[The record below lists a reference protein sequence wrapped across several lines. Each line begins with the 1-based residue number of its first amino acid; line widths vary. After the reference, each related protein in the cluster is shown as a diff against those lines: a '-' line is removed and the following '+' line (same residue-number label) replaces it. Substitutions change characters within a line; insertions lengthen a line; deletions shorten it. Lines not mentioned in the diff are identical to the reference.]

1 MPTREEEELRED
13 LADEF
18 LKYDATE
25 QKLEVK
31 NYNRDIPPKQDEWV
45 DDDRV
50 EYTQNDVVVEVR
62 DVDGTVQLVM
72 PSILALRV
80 CAKPHNRGSMKIL
93 TGADPDDAETRKVP
107 L

>member
-13 LADEF
+13 LADDF

-50 EYTQNDVVVEVR
+50 EYTQNDVVVEVT

-93 TGADPDDAETRKVP
+93 NGADPDDAETRKVP

>member
-1 MPTREEEELRED
+1 
-13 LADEF
+13 
-18 LKYDATE
+18 
-25 QKLEVK
+25 
-31 NYNRDIPPKQDEWV
+31 
-45 DDDRV
+45 
-50 EYTQNDVVVEVR
+50 VEVT

-93 TGADPDDAETRKVP
+93 NGADPDDAETRKVP

>member
-13 LADEF
+13 LADDF

-31 NYNRDIPPKQDEWV
+31 NYNRDIPPDQDEWV

-50 EYTQNDVVVEVR
+50 KYTQNDVVVEVT

-80 CAKPHNRGSMKIL
+80 CAKPHNCGSMKIL
-93 TGADPDDAETRKVP
+93 TGVPSNQAETRKVP